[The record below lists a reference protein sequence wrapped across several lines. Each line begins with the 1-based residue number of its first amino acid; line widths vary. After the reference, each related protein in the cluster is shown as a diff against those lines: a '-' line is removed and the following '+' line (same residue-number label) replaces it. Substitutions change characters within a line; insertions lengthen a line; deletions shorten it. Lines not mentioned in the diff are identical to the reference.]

1 MAHVQTNPIDIFAG
15 IAGASLEVERFDL
28 GAGVVAEQTFAH
40 LMAPFMLAFAP
51 AEPGRHHPTPWR
63 AAHGGLAFDMLIQ
76 ISNPASLESDCP
88 LGQQGAL
95 WWIVALIRLRTGPKV
110 IVPAV
115 SNFPF
120 GEGPAREKEVQYWP
134 YEIEPRSL
142 SPETDQSKIS
152 ELDLAW
158 VRKHW
163 IPSAQLAAKR
173 TEFQTLVEAVD
184 QCMFA
189 KRSSL
194 AVLWLWSALEAMFST
209 GREELRYRMS
219 TVIAAYLEQAGLGRM
234 SLQKRIAKLYD
245 GRSAAA
251 HGREDKAHATLR
263 DTYDLVKRIVIR
275 MIETNDI
282 PTRDALEARLFGAVP
297 S

>member
-1 MAHVQTNPIDIFAG
+1 MPTNPIDVFAG
-15 IAGASLEVERFDL
+15 LAGAPLDVDRFDL
-28 GAGVVAEQTFAH
+28 GAGVVAERTFAH

-51 AEPGRHHPTPWR
+51 AEPGQHHPGPWR
-63 AAHGGLAFDMLIQ
+63 AAQGGLGFDMVVQL
-76 ISNPASLESDCP
+76 SNPASLEKDSP
-88 LGQQGAL
+88 LGQQGTL
-95 WWIVALIRLRTGPKV
+95 WWIVALIRLRTGPKI

-120 GEGPAREKEVQYWP
+120 TEGPVREKEVRYWP
-134 YEIEPRSL
+134 YEIEPRLLRL
-142 SPETDQSKIS
+142 SDNEQPKIS

-158 VRKHW
+158 VRKYW
-163 IPSAQLAAKR
+163 VPSAHLAAKR
-173 TEFQTLVEAVD
+173 PEFQMLVEAVD
-184 QCMFA
+184 QCTFA
-189 KRSSL
+189 KRTSL

-219 TVIAAYLEQAGLGRM
+219 SVIAAYLEPAGLGRM

-251 HGREDKAHATLR
+251 HGREDKAHGTLS
-263 DTYDLVKRIVIR
+263 DTFDLVNRIVIR

-282 PTRDALEARLFGAVP
+282 PTREALEARLFGADP

>member
-1 MAHVQTNPIDIFAG
+1 MAIDVYAG
-15 IAGASLEVERFDL
+15 LAGAPLDVERFDL
-28 GAGVVAEQTFAH
+28 GAGVVAERTFAH

-51 AEPGRHHPTPWR
+51 AEPGRHHPGPWR
-63 AAHGGLAFDMLIQ
+63 AAQGGLAFDMIVQL
-76 ISNPASLESDCP
+76 SNPASLENDCP

-95 WWIVALIRLRTGPKV
+95 WWIVALIRLRTGPNV

-120 GEGPAREKEVQYWP
+120 AEGPAREKEVQYWP
-134 YEIEPRSL
+134 YEIEPRLLRISDDAQ
-142 SPETDQSKIS
+142 PKIS

-158 VRKHW
+158 NRKYW

-173 TEFQTLVEAVD
+173 PEFQTLVEAVD

-219 TVIAAYLEQAGLGRM
+219 SVIAAYLEPAGLGRM

-245 GRSAAA
+245 AGPPPLTDERTRHMVFYRTRS
-251 HGREDKAHATLR
+251 T
-263 DTYDLVKRIVIR
+263 
-275 MIETNDI
+275 
-282 PTRDALEARLFGAVP
+282 
-297 S
+297 

>member
-1 MAHVQTNPIDIFAG
+1 MPTNPIDVYAG
-15 IAGASLEVERFDL
+15 LAGAPLEVNRFDL
-28 GAGVVAEQTFAH
+28 GAGVVIERTFAH

-51 AEPGRHHPTPWR
+51 PEPGRHHPGPWR
-63 AAHGGLAFDMLIQ
+63 AAQGGLGFDMVVQL
-76 ISNPASLESDCP
+76 SNPASLENDCP
-88 LGQQGAL
+88 LGQQGAM

-120 GEGPAREKEVQYWP
+120 AEGPAREKEVQYWP
-134 YEIEPRSL
+134 YEIEPRLLRL
-142 SPETDQSKIS
+142 SDDVQPKIS

-163 IPSAQLAAKR
+163 VVSAGRAAR
-173 TEFQTLVEAVD
+173 HPEFQMLVEAVD
-184 QCMFA
+184 QCAIA

-194 AVLWLWSALEAMFST
+194 AVLWLWSPLEAMFST

-219 TVIAAYLEQAGLGRM
+219 SIIAAYLEPAGLGRM

-251 HGREDKAHATLR
+251 HGREDKAQGTLP
-263 DTYDLVKRIVIR
+263 DTFVLAKQLVIR
-275 MIETNDI
+275 MIETDEV
-282 PTRDALEARLFGAVP
+282 PTRESLEARLFGADP

>member
-1 MAHVQTNPIDIFAG
+1 MIATPLDVFAG
-15 IAGASLEVERFDL
+15 LAGAPLEVDRFDL
-28 GAGVVAEQTFAH
+28 GAGVTAERTFAH

-51 AEPGRHHPTPWR
+51 AEPGRPHPAPWR
-63 AAHGGLAFDMLIQ
+63 AAQGGLGFDMVVQL
-76 ISNPASLESDCP
+76 SNPASLENESP
-88 LGQQGAL
+88 LGQQGTL
-95 WWIVALIRLRTGPKV
+95 WWIVAQLRLRTGPKIV
-110 IVPAV
+110 VPAL
-115 SNFPF
+115 SNFPLA
-120 GEGPAREKEVQYWP
+120 EGPAREKEVRYWP
-134 YEIEPRSL
+134 FEIEPRVLRL
-142 SPETDQSKIS
+142 SDDGQPRIS

-163 IPSAQLAAKR
+163 LASAHLAAKR
-173 TEFQTLVEAVD
+173 AEFQMLVEAVD
-184 QCMFA
+184 QCAFA

-219 TVIAAYLEQAGLGRM
+219 SVISAYLEPAGLGRM

-251 HGREDKAHATLR
+251 HGREDKAQGTLP
-263 DTYDLVKRIVIR
+263 DTFELVRRIVIR
-275 MIETNDI
+275 MIETNDV
-282 PTRDALEARLFGAVP
+282 PTREALEARLFGADP